1 MKKTCYLFCVIVLL
15 SFTALQ
21 LNAKRVYVKLATDP
35 DNAWSSVVP
44 DANNVVVAMSA
55 GNTAFNSSEV
65 LTNIAVND
73 EVWVAKG
80 IYANTG
86 ALNMNGTLAGV
97 KLYGGF
103 KGDETSLDQRPLF
116 DADGNGT
123 VDPWEFLYVTNFT
136 GSSAGSSFR
145 LLTIN
150 ATGDVADGFT
160 LSDNKVT
167 ATNNAAAAY
176 LTAGAVLNKCIIR
189 NIGTDW
195 ANSSAING
203 GAVQAN
209 GGGTIS
215 YCLFENC
222 YCNNSNSSAYGG
234 AANVS
239 GTTGSI
245 VNSVIRNCSG
255 TSTNSSGGLG
265 GGLFINLG
273 SKAENCLIYNNY
285 SSYRGGGVYVHNS
298 TDTQANLVRLYNL
311 TVVNNVAVNGGGG
324 AFINRTNAD
333 SYNCVAWG
341 NTNGT
346 NPNNFNMNN
355 ASFTD
360 ALAYNGA
367 EGSGVWLTKN
377 TKTSPANTVLVST
390 NNPVV
395 QGTDMAPM
403 FTNPTTFAGNTTD
416 PARIAA
422 ISAAAWTL
430 KPGSALVN
438 NGINAPDNTA
448 NASVAVPF
456 ATADFVGTARPAGAK
471 YDLGAYEYI
480 NITPSI
486 TWVQDLTKL
495 KINDTQVSLTASS
508 SALDFASPITYT
520 SDNLNV
526 VTVTDNVLT
535 IVGVG
540 NAVVT
545 AHQAANTFYNAA
557 GDVAQNVVVDNTTSV
572 NSVGNTIKEWSV
584 IKNGVLLNTAGTIE
598 VTDLTGKMLKKSRVS
613 AGQIIPLASGVY
625 VIRFTSNKVISV
637 RKIVL

>member
-1 MKKTCYLFCVIVLL
+1 MKKTFYLFCMTVFL
-15 SFTALQ
+15 SFTAMQ

-35 DNAWSSVVP
+35 DNAWSTVVP
-44 DANNVVVAMSA
+44 DANNVVFTLYA
-55 GNTAFNSSEV
+55 GNTAFNSAEV
-65 LTNIAVND
+65 LANIALND

-103 KGDETSLDQRPLF
+103 KGDESALDQRRLV
-116 DADGNGT
+116 DADGNGMIE
-123 VDPWEFLYVTNFT
+123 PWEFLYVTNFT
-136 GSSAGSSFR
+136 GSSSGSSFR

-167 ATNNAAAAY
+167 SVNNAAAAY
-176 LTAGAVLNKCIIR
+176 LTSGAVLNKCIIR

-195 ANSSAING
+195 ANASAING

-209 GGGTIS
+209 GGGTVS
-215 YCLFENC
+215 FCLFENC
-222 YCNNSNSSAYGG
+222 FCNNSNSSTYGG

-273 SKAENCLIYNNY
+273 SKAENCVIYNNY

-298 TDTQANLVRLYNL
+298 TESQANLVRLYNL
-311 TVVNNVAVNGGGG
+311 TIVNNVAVNGGGG
-324 AFINRTNAD
+324 VFVNRINAD

-346 NPNNFNMNN
+346 NPNNFNMNA

-390 NNPVV
+390 NDPVV

-416 PARIAA
+416 PVRIAA
-422 ISAAAWTL
+422 ISAATWTL

-438 NGINAPDNTA
+438 NGINAPDNAA
-448 NASVAVPF
+448 NAAVAVPF
-456 ATADFVGTARPAGAK
+456 ATVDFMGTTRPAGAK
-471 YDLGAYEYI
+471 YDIGACEYV
-480 NITPSI
+480 NITPTI
-486 TWVQDLTKL
+486 TWVQDLTGL
-495 KINDTQVSLTASS
+495 KINDSQVSLNGSS
-508 SALDFASPITYT
+508 SAISFATPVTYT
-520 SDNLNV
+520 SNNINV
-526 VTVTDNVLT
+526 VTVTDNILT

-545 AHQAANTFYNAA
+545 AHQASNTYYNAA
-557 GDVAQNVVVDNTTSV
+557 VDIAQNVVVDNVTSV
-572 NSVGNTIKEWSV
+572 NFVNNTIKELTV
-584 IKNGVLLNTAGTIE
+584 TKNGVVLNGVGTIE
-598 VTDLTGKMLKKSRVS
+598 VMDLTGRSLKNIKVS
-613 AGQIIPLASGVY
+613 TGQIMPLISGVY
-625 VIRFTSNKVISV
+625 VIRFTSNEGISV
-637 RKIVL
+637 QKIVL